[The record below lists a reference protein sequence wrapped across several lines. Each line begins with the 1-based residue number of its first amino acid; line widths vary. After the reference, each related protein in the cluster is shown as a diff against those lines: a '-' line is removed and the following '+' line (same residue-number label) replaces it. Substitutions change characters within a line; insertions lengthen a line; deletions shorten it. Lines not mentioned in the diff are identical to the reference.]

1 MKEEKTE
8 KVNIHEGHRKRLKR
22 KLLNFDSENFEPHEA
37 LEILLFYSLPR
48 QNTNPIAHELLRRF
62 GSLSG
67 VLEADVSDL
76 ITVTGIKEH
85 TATLI
90 KLQLAMF
97 RMYMQDKYVVPNM
110 KITPDN
116 AGDYI
121 KTLFYG
127 YKDEVLFA
135 VMLDADFSLIC
146 ATKINEGTN
155 NGSSIYTR
163 EIIKKAVE
171 ANASNIILAH
181 NHPNGL
187 LIPSAAD
194 IKATRIVD
202 SALSFI
208 NVRLVDHVI
217 VANNKYTSIMNKL
230 GQLNYV
236 SEHEEEQDTIEEM
249 AEEEKDIDF
258 DCYDDFDYL

>member
-1 MKEEKTE
+1 MEEK
-8 KVNIHEGHRKRLKR
+8 KNIHAGHRRRLKR
-22 KLLNFDSENFEPHEA
+22 KLLNLDSENFEPHEA
-37 LEILLFYSLPR
+37 LEILLFYALP
-48 QNTNPIAHELLRRF
+48 QKNTNPIAHELLQRF

-67 VLEADVSDL
+67 VLEADISDL
-76 ITVTGIKEH
+76 IKVNGIKEH

-97 RMYMQDKYVVPNM
+97 RMYMQDKYEIRNM

-116 AGDYI
+116 AGEYI
-121 KTLFYG
+121 KRLFYG

-135 VMLDADFSLIC
+135 IMLDSEFSLIS

-155 NGSSIYTR
+155 NGSSIYSR
-163 EIIKKAVE
+163 EIIKKAIE
-171 ANASNIILAH
+171 ANAANIILAH

-194 IKATRIVD
+194 LKATQIID
-202 SALSFI
+202 SGLSFI
-208 NVRLVDHVI
+208 NVRLVDHII
-217 VANNKYTSIMNKL
+217 VANNKFTSIMNKL

-236 SEHEEEQDTIEEM
+236 NEYKEPEYVEDNSIEED
-249 AEEEKDIDF
+249 EDF
-258 DCYDDFDYL
+258 NYDYI